1 MKPLRTS
8 STNRTYTA
16 KGSEPLPATAVQFAD
31 SKIATEA
38 CFELTDEEIQ
48 DIVSSKK
55 IYITFTGD
63 RVIPFMLNTK
73 SITEPVVESEVKK
86 WI

>member
-1 MKPLRTS
+1 MKPVRTS
-8 STNRTYTA
+8 TVNRTYTA
-16 KGSEPLPATAVQFAD
+16 KGSEALPATAVQFSD
-31 SKIATEA
+31 GKIATEA

-48 DIVSSKK
+48 DITSSKK

-73 SITEPVVESEVKK
+73 SIAVAVEIEKY
-86 WI
+86 

>member
-1 MKPLRTS
+1 MKPVRTS
-8 STNRTYTA
+8 TVNRTYTA
-16 KGSEPLPATAVQFAD
+16 KGSEVLPATAVQFSD
-31 SKIATEA
+31 GKTATEA

-48 DIVSSKK
+48 DITSSKK

-73 SITEPVVESEVKK
+73 SITAAVEIEKY
-86 WI
+86 